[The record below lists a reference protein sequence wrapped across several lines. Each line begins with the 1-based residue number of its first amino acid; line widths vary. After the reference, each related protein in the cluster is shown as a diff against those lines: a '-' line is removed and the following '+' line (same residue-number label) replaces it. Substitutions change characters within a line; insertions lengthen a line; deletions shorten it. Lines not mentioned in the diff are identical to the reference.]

1 MCRSSQINADFL
13 LKCTHSAGAY
23 MAAGVFKLTD
33 DWGGRCRLDGGV
45 LRRVCWRV
53 AVRPTGQLLAVR
65 SLPVLVEGRDPERVL
80 GVFPQVGQ
88 VVLEGNANFHFLVFG
103 EVPLRKEYLRQIY
116 TQRAPR
122 VQRLFKVNWIMR
134 KPFLLSLSGRDSYS
148 WSRRQIKEK
157 RFWYFFSKFLE
168 RGE

>member
-1 MCRSSQINADFL
+1 MRTSFL
-13 LKCTHSAGAY
+13 SAHTQPVH

-33 DWGGRCRLDGGV
+33 DWRGRCRLDGGV

-134 KPFLLSLSGRDSYS
+134 KPFLLSLSSRDSYS
-148 WSRRQIKEK
+148 WSLRQIKEK
-157 RFWYFFSKFLE
+157 RFWNFFSKFLE